1 MLKVGLVGAGGWGKN
16 HARVLSELGAL
27 AAICDVDITRAEEFG
42 RKYNVPYYTSIDEML
57 SKEKIEVAHVCTPT
71 TTHYSVSKKLLESG
85 LHVFIEKPIAASV
98 KEGMEIASL
107 AEEKKRLVGVG
118 YIERFNPA
126 VIHLKEMIVQKQLGE
141 LLVAE
146 FYRENRWAGVKDVGI
161 LLDTSVHDIDTAR
174 YIFSEEPYQ
183 VFCRTGKV
191 LGEHDDFAVLMLS
204 FKRSR
209 TAILVTNWVTPKKE
223 RRLSAILTQG
233 VVRLDFITREVKV
246 DTDAGAETFQHQ
258 SQEPLKL
265 EISSFLEAVSSGK
278 KPAVD
283 ARDAIKT
290 SIIAEA
296 AAYSSRKGLPVNVEL

>member
-1 MLKVGLVGAGGWGKN
+1 MLRVGLVGVGGWGKN

-27 AAICDVDITRAEEFG
+27 ACVCDVDSAKAEEYG
-42 RKYNVPYYTSIDEML
+42 KKYNVPYYTSVDDMV
-57 SKEKIEVAHVCTPT
+57 SREKISVAHVCTPT
-71 TTHYSVSKKLLESG
+71 TTHYKVSKKLLEAG

-98 KEGMEIASL
+98 KEGTEIAEL
-107 AEEKKRLVGVG
+107 AEKMKRLVGVG

-126 VIHLKEMIVQKQLGE
+126 VIHLKKIITQREVGD

-191 LGEHDDFAVLMLS
+191 IEPHDDFAVMMLS

-233 VVRLDFITREVKV
+233 VVRLDFVTREVKV
-246 DTDAGAETFQHQ
+246 DTDSGSATYQHQ
-258 SQEPLKL
+258 SEEPLKL
-265 EISSFLEAVSSGK
+265 EISSFIEAVESGK

-290 SIIAEA
+290 SAIAEA
-296 AAYSSRKGLPVNVEL
+296 AAYSSRKGMPVNLEL